1 MSRLVM
7 NVIMSNEEGKHNIL
21 KDKNCLITGA
31 TGGLGREIAIEFA
44 KKGCNLFLTAKE
56 ENLGQLSSEIEKI
69 NSNIS
74 ILYQLTDLR
83 NDDEINS
90 LVNKIHKEFNQIDIL
105 VNCAGENHRKSIVD
119 STIEEYDSCM
129 NLNVRAPFILS
140 KEFSKDMVKNG
151 WGRIVNIASSSA
163 HNGFKNAAIYCSS
176 KHALLGLSRTLF
188 AELKEHD
195 IRTFCVS
202 PGSMKTRM
210 AREDKGLLAEHDYD
224 TFMEPSEVAEFI
236 TKIISY
242 NNEMISQEI
251 NLTRLKIN

>member
-1 MSRLVM
+1 MK
-7 NVIMSNEEGKHNIL
+7 NKIL
-21 KDKNCLITGA
+21 KSKNCLITGA
-31 TGGLGREIAIEFA
+31 TGGLGREIVIELA
-44 KKGCNLFLTAKE
+44 KKNCNLFLTGTNETKL
-56 ENLGQLSSEIEKI
+56 ENLKIELEKI
-69 NSNIS
+69 NNE
-74 ILYQLTDLR
+74 ILITYKITDLR
-83 NDDEINS
+83 NDHEINL
-90 LVNKIHKEFNQIDIL
+90 LVKEIREKLPQIDIL
-105 VNCAGENHRKSIVD
+105 VNCAGENHRKPISE

-188 AELKEHD
+188 AELKNQNV
-195 IRTFCVS
+195 RTFCVS

-210 AREDKGLLAEHDYD
+210 AKEDEGLLAEHDYN
-224 TFMEPSEVAEFI
+224 TFMEPNEVAEFI

-242 NNEMISQEI
+242 DNEMISQEI
-251 NLTRLKIN
+251 NLSRLTIN